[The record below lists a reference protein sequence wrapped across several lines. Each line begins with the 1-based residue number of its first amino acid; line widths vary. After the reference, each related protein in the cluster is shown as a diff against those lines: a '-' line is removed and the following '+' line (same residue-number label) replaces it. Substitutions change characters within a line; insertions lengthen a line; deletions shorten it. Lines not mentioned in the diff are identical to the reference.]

1 MQLSSEKIYAMIKKK
16 GGSAMLSMIA
26 KRKSCRSYTDVPVSE
41 ELLEKIRSFEMKP
54 LYPEIGVEFRI
65 VTKDQV
71 RNPCPFKTEQLI
83 AIYSEKKDGY
93 LENVGFMFQQMDLY
107 LQSLGLGVCWLG
119 MGRPREG
126 AEDLVPGLE
135 YVIALTIGYPEGDM
149 TRKELSEFNRVTL
162 AEISD
167 REDEKLE
174 PARLAPSSC
183 NSQPWHFV
191 HTEDAIRL
199 YWDQKGLAVR
209 AQFVYFNPI
218 DIGICLAH
226 LYLANAETFSFFK
239 EENVPEIPGH
249 VYMGSF
255 TL

>member
-1 MQLSSEKIYAMIKKK
+1 MI
-16 GGSAMLSMIA
+16 SMIE
-26 KRKSCRSYTDVPVSE
+26 KRRSCRSYTDVPVTE

-54 LYPEIGVEFRI
+54 LYPEIGTTFRI
-65 VTKDQV
+65 VTKEQV
-71 RNPCPFKTEQLI
+71 SNPCPFKTEQLI

-119 MGRPREG
+119 MGKPDEG
-126 AEDLVPGLE
+126 AKELVPGMD
-135 YVIALTIGYPEGDM
+135 YVIALTIGYPDGDM
-149 TRKELSEFNRVTL
+149 IRKELSEFNRVSL
-162 AEISD
+162 SEISD
-167 REDEKLE
+167 CDDERLE

-183 NSQPWHFV
+183 NSQSWRFI
-191 HTEDAIRL
+191 HTNDAIRL

-209 AQFVYFNPI
+209 AQFAYFNPI
-218 DIGICLAH
+218 DMGICLAH
-226 LYLANAETFSFFK
+226 LYLTNPETFSFFK
-239 EENVPEIPGH
+239 EKNTPQIPGH

>member
-1 MQLSSEKIYAMIKKK
+1 
-16 GGSAMLSMIA
+16 MLSMIA

-41 ELLEKIRSFEMKP
+41 ELLEKIRSFVMKP

-126 AEDLVPGLE
+126 AEDLVPGME

-167 REDEKLE
+167 CEDEKLE

-183 NSQPWHFV
+183 NSQPWYFV